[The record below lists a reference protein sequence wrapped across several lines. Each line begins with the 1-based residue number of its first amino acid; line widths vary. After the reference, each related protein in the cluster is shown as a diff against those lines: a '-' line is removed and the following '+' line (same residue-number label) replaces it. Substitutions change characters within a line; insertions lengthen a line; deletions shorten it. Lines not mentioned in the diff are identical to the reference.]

1 MIKRV
6 NWPRSQAWSPKNQ
19 SPVLNPDLLLKTIC
33 FSTYG
38 NVLTWRMLVLWQS
51 KQRFSFCFAFPLPF
65 LQEKKTC
72 HLLDRN
78 FWESDPLSESRNWRS
93 LALKAVRSSK
103 KAFGEALKMENF
115 LFHLYHSIKRMEIW
129 WDFLLLYVIS
139 KFIICHEFYI
149 N

>member
-1 MIKRV
+1 MGTQGVLMTAVYNRQCSLCYVTTPAFSLTFKTILWDIWWFDDLMIKRV

-78 FWESDPLSESRNWRS
+78 FE
-93 LALKAVRSSK
+93 K
-103 KAFGEALKMENF
+103 
-115 LFHLYHSIKRMEIW
+115 
-129 WDFLLLYVIS
+129 VIRYQNLGTGG
-139 KFIICHEFYI
+139 H
-149 N
+149 